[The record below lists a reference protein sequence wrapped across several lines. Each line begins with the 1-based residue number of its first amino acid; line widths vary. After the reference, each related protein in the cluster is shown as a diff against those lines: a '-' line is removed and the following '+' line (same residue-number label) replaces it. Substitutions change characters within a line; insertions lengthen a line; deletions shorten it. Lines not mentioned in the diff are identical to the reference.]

1 VSVNGGP
8 HAVGAVPGS
17 YLTLS
22 RRWSSGDT
30 IEISM
35 PFSFRA
41 ERTIDDPT
49 VQSIYYGPTL
59 LAVQR
64 EPVGEDLESGLIDV
78 DFYRHL
84 KLDGD
89 LAPAMSPTDR
99 PMYFTTGNLT
109 LAPFYVSDPVPP
121 GWEPP
126 EPDPDSPFPG
136 RGRRSPPT
144 APYHLYVRR
153 REPSVVFGSVEAGV
167 PNSVGPDGLSFLD
180 RVWDRSPF
188 QDYGQFMA
196 VVEETAQEWE
206 AAGELTEGQKA
217 AIVDAA
223 RRAEAD
229 LQV

>member
-1 VSVNGGP
+1 VSVNGEP
-8 HAVGAVPGS
+8 QTVEAIPGS

-59 LAVQR
+59 LAAQE
-64 EPVGEDLESGLIDV
+64 EPVGDDLESGLMDV
-78 DFYRHL
+78 SFYRHM

-89 LAPAMSPTDR
+89 LAPAMSSMDR
-99 PMYFTTGNLT
+99 PMHFTTGNLT
-109 LAPFYVSDPVPP
+109 LAPFYVSDPIPP
-121 GWEPP
+121 GWEAP

-136 RGRRSPPT
+136 RGRRPPPT
-144 APYHLYVRR
+144 EPYHLYVRR

-167 PNSVGPDGLSFLD
+167 PNHVGPDGLSFLD
-180 RVWDRSPF
+180 TVWDQAPF
-188 QDYGQFMA
+188 QDHAQFLS
-196 VVEETAQEWE
+196 VVEGTARDWQ
-206 AAGELTEGQKA
+206 AGGVLTDSERA

-223 RRAEAD
+223 RRAEGD
-229 LQV
+229 LQA